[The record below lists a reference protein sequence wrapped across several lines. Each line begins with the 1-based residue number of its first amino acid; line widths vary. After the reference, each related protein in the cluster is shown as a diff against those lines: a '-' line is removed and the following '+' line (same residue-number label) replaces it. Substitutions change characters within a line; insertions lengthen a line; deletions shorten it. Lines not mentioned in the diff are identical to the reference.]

1 MKIGLNLINF
11 GPGASPDTLLSWT
24 KLAEALGYHFV
35 MSSDH
40 IAMTSDVIAR
50 YPAPFYDPWVTL
62 GWLAGQTQ
70 TIELGTTVI
79 IVPYRHPLE
88 TARLVANVDRV
99 SRGRFIF
106 GVGVG
111 WAKGEFDA
119 LGVPFERRGAL
130 TDDYLRAM
138 KTCWTQD
145 VASYEGP
152 FVKFRDIH
160 TTPRPATNPHPPI
173 WVGGGSDAA
182 IRRAARLGEA
192 WHPIRIR
199 LSAVRNE
206 GLPKLRAFAEK
217 EGKPVPAFC
226 PRIRLRITE
235 TAMPDGERLCGEGT
249 VDQVRRDFSALEE
262 LGARYVLLDTYTDDA
277 EATRRHE
284 TAWRM
289 IATVA
294 ERVID
299 LDRQAV
305 RERG

>member
-40 IAMTSDVIAR
+40 VAMTSDVIAR

-62 GWLAGQTQ
+62 GWLAGQTH

-106 GVGVG
+106 GIGVG
-111 WAKGEFDA
+111 WAKQEFDA
-119 LGVPFERRGAL
+119 LGVSFERRGAI

-152 FVKFRDIH
+152 FVRFRDIH
-160 TTPRPATNPHPPI
+160 TAPRPMTKPHPPI

-199 LSAVRNE
+199 LSAVRND
-206 GLPKLRAFAEK
+206 GLPKLRGFAEK

-235 TAMPDGERLCGEGT
+235 TAMPDGDRLCGEGT
-249 VDQVRRDFSALEE
+249 VDQIRRDFAALEE
-262 LGARYVLLDTYTDDA
+262 LGARYVLLDTFTDDV

-284 TAWRM
+284 TSWRM
-289 IATVA
+289 VATIA

-299 LDRQAV
+299 LDRQTV
-305 RERG
+305 R